1 MAPSVTGSEV
11 SVSRQSLTQ
20 AMLFFAAIMTLTA
33 CATPSL
39 PYIAV
44 TGDNS
49 CIVDAAG
56 ARFSLPN
63 QAPALAAHL
72 RRLARR
78 SQTALMSER
87 PALAR
92 PGCWDEAVA
101 AVRAAGFSRIGFFTD
116 DPAPDPDA
124 RDT

>member
-1 MAPSVTGSEV
+1 MKRNFTPLLLPVLVA
-11 SVSRQSLTQ
+11 
-20 AMLFFAAIMTLTA
+20 A

-39 PYIAV
+39 PFIAV

-49 CIVDAAG
+49 CIVEAAG
-56 ARFSLPN
+56 IRFDLPGE
-63 QAPALAAHL
+63 AAALAARL
-72 RRLARR
+72 RALARR

-101 AVRAAGFSRIGFFTD
+101 AVQAAGFRRIGFFTD
-116 DPAPDPDA
+116 EPDPAA
-124 RDT
+124 REG